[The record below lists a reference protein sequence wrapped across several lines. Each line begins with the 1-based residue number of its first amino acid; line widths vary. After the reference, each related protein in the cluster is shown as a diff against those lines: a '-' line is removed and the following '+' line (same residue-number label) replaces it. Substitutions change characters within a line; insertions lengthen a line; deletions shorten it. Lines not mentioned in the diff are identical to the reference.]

1 MEIIKTRKLKSND
14 GQVFEVDENILEKS
28 SVLKNLANDFQEPEY
43 ELPTN
48 EVHGKTLSK
57 IIDYLKEYK
66 DKKPKEIPKP
76 LPNDDLESIISK
88 WDAQFIMPLSL
99 EECVDIVNA
108 ANFLDIPDLVNL
120 SSARLAFELINC
132 HIEEAKKKF
141 GVVDDMT
148 VEEMEGTD
156 KYPID

>member
-48 EVHGKTLSK
+48 EVNGKTLSK

-132 HIEEAKKKF
+132 PIEEAKKKF

>member
-1 MEIIKTRKLKSND
+1 MELIKTRKLKSND
-14 GQVFEVDENILEKS
+14 GQIFEVDEKILEIS
-28 SVLKNLANDFQEPEY
+28 TVLKNLAIDFPEPEY

-48 EVHGKTLSK
+48 EVDGKTLSK

-76 LPNDDLESIISK
+76 LPNDDLESLISK

-99 EECVDIVNA
+99 EECVDLVNA

-120 SSARLAFELINC
+120 STARLAYELINC
-132 HIEEAKKKF
+132 PIEEAKQKF
-141 GVVDDMT
+141 GVIDDMT
-148 VEEMEGTD
+148 IEEMGENE
-156 KYPID
+156 KYPFD

>member
-1 MEIIKTRKLKSND
+1 MELIKIRKIKSND
-14 GQVFEVDENILEKS
+14 GQIFDVDEQILENS
-28 SVLKNLANDFQEPEY
+28 SVLKNLANDFPESEY
-43 ELPTN
+43 ELPLN
-48 EVHGKTLSK
+48 EVNGKTLSK

-99 EECVDIVNA
+99 EECVDLVNA

-120 SSARLAFELINC
+120 STARLAYELINC
-132 HIEEAKKKF
+132 PIEEAKQKF
-141 GVVDDMT
+141 GIEDDMT
-148 VEEMEGTD
+148 IEEMGEFD

>member
-48 EVHGKTLSK
+48 EVNGKTLSK

-132 HIEEAKKKF
+132 PIEEAKKKF

-148 VEEMEGTD
+148 IEEMEGTD